1 MIILKFFWWAFFIGS
16 AIASIG
22 SFTNEKANSLG
33 RLKNYAGLSFLT
45 IFVIT
50 YFIGTFFNFIPG
62 ILTILFDLFYWI
74 FTYLAPPAL
83 ATNLIH
89 FSYPPFPQQHGF
101 YLPYRLGSPMLGH

>member
-33 RLKNYAGLSFLT
+33 RLKNYAGVSFLT

-50 YFIGTFFNFIPG
+50 YFIGFLLSLSSRKSCGG
-62 ILTILFDLFYWI
+62 IFL
-74 FTYLAPPAL
+74 
-83 ATNLIH
+83 
-89 FSYPPFPQQHGF
+89 
-101 YLPYRLGSPMLGH
+101 LGVFL